1 VLTEENFFLGKHDFI
16 KSIKNHYSIPILCK
30 DFFIDTYQVALAK
43 YFGADC
49 ILIILSAV
57 DKTLAK
63 DLYQAALDLNISTLI
78 EVHTE
83 KEAEYALNFQKSIIG
98 INNRNL
104 KTLNTSLDTSIT
116 LSKILNDH
124 KNPLV
129 CESGIH
135 SAEEVNFIIK
145 KTKIHNF
152 LIGESLLVSSDIASK
167 LKEFTQINL

>member
-1 VLTEENFFLGKHDFI
+1 M
-16 KSIKNHYSIPILCK
+16 
-30 DFFIDTYQVALAK
+30 
-43 YFGADC
+43 
-49 ILIILSAV
+49 IILSAV

-83 KEAEYALNFQKSIIG
+83 KEAEFSLSFNESIIG

-104 KTLNTSLDTSIT
+104 KTLNTSLNTSLT

-124 KNPLV
+124 KNPIV

-145 KTKIHNF
+145 KTKIYNF
-152 LIGESLLVSSDIASK
+152 LIGESLLVSDDIGSK
-167 LKEFTQINL
+167 LREFTQISL